1 MLKQLL
7 GAFFG
12 ERAEERA
19 QARAVVEALYD
30 EAVRRARQPVFYLD
44 LDVPDTLD
52 GRYDMLVLHV
62 HALFRRLGALRRE
75 QASDSGGPEERTEA
89 AGLSQA
95 LFDHMIRDLDS
106 NLREAGV
113 SDMRIGSRMKKLAR
127 GFYGR
132 VAIYDAALDAGDD
145 AALRDALDRNVYQ
158 KVAAPPESLA
168 ALTAYAREV
177 MAAAD
182 SWTWETVSR
191 GAVRYPDP
199 PVSSRE
205 SVP

>member
-1 MLKQLL
+1 MFSRLF
-7 GAFFG
+7 GA
-12 ERAEERA
+12 RSRERA
-19 QARAVVEALYD
+19 QSRAVVEALYA
-30 EAVRRARQPVFYLD
+30 EVVRRTRQPVFYLD
-44 LDVPDTLD
+44 WGVPDTLD
-52 GRYDMLVLHV
+52 GRYDMLVLHM
-62 HALFRRLGALRRE
+62 HAIFRRLGALQQE
-75 QASDSGGPEERTEA
+75 QAQETGGRKEETEA

-132 VAIYDAALDAGDD
+132 VTTYDAALSSGDD

-158 KVAAPPESLA
+158 KVAAPPEALA
-168 ALTAYAREV
+168 ALTAYVRDV

-182 SWTWETVSR
+182 GWTWESLSR
-191 GAVRYPDP
+191 GVVRYPDP
-199 PVSSRE
+199 AGPSRE
-205 SVP
+205 SAS

>member
-1 MLKQLL
+1 
-7 GAFFG
+7 
-12 ERAEERA
+12 
-19 QARAVVEALYD
+19 
-30 EAVRRARQPVFYLD
+30 
-44 LDVPDTLD
+44 
-52 GRYDMLVLHV
+52 MLVLHM
-62 HALFRRLGALRRE
+62 HAIFRRLGALQQE
-75 QASDSGGPEERTEA
+75 QAQETGVRKEETEA

-132 VAIYDAALDAGDD
+132 VTTYDAALSSGDD
-145 AALRDALDRNVYQ
+145 TALRDALDRNVYQ

-168 ALTAYAREV
+168 ALTAYARDV
-177 MAAAD
+177 MTAANG
-182 SWTWETVSR
+182 WTWESLSR